1 MVTVPPI
8 FGALLLLVLLLL
20 LLLDPQPATTR
31 PASATAAHARTLT
44 SLRIQVLSVVDSMRV
59 SSCD

>member
-31 PASATAAHARTLT
+31 PASAATTNGNSLT
-44 SLRIQVLSVVDSMRV
+44 SLRMRVLSLVDSMRV
-59 SSCD
+59 LL